1 MNEPQTE
8 PARNET
14 TEVYG
19 TGSSM
24 NVHGTTGVLT
34 GNRENTAGSGDT
46 PVLLRTRPHILSFTD
61 RYLLA
66 FTPVVLV
73 ILSFF
78 VKAAMEGL
86 IQGFMPK
93 LSGPLATMMP
103 NITDLSEITVYL
115 VAPVFLFVVV
125 AAIGYDFRRTEA
137 WVSILIAFVLSVVVA
152 FLFTITSPV
161 TTTSEALL
169 FLQWTAFLAQ
179 PFSLVAAILVIAG
192 VEKYRR
198 SISYTIKETG
208 VLITSGLMR
217 RHEQMIPVQMIGRV
231 DVSQGFLGKW
241 SNYGTVVPHG
251 ALGPDFGPLIQGA
264 GARNISGFTAP
275 RPGPAECL
283 YGIPDPYSAEHLLI
297 RLIARTRKQ

>member
-1 MNEPQTE
+1 MN
-8 PARNET
+8 A
-14 TEVYG
+14 
-19 TGSSM
+19 
-24 NVHGTTGVLT
+24 HGTTGALP
-34 GNRENTAGSGDT
+34 GNRENTSGPGDT

-61 RYLLA
+61 RYVLA
-66 FTPVVLV
+66 FTPVALV

-78 VKAAMEGL
+78 VKAALEGL
-86 IQGFMPK
+86 LRGYMPK

-103 NITDLSEITVYL
+103 NITDLSGITVYL

-152 FLFTITSPV
+152 FLFTIASPV

-179 PFSLVAAILVIAG
+179 PFSLLAAILVLAG
-192 VEKYRR
+192 AEKYRR
-198 SISYTIKETG
+198 SISYTIMETG

-231 DVSQGFLGKW
+231 DVSQGLFGKW
-241 SNYGTVVPHG
+241 FNYGTVILRG
-251 ALGPDFGPLIQGA
+251 ALGPDFGPVIPGA
-264 GARNISGFTAP
+264 GARNILGFSATL
-275 RPGPAECL
+275 PGPAECL
-283 YGIPDPYSAEHLLI
+283 YGIPDPYSSEHLLI
-297 RLIARTRKQ
+297 RLIARTKKQ